1 MRYLAATDGRRT
13 NQALRSYLE
22 PRLGAPD
29 TVHVVHSLKG
39 EEDDAG
45 LLEDESDVVLESR
58 EALDTIENQLATRA
72 EVETHQLVRGNEPHE
87 DVIGTADEVDADE
100 IVLGVRKRNPTAKVV
115 FGSVAQKIL
124 LNSNR
129 PMAVVPKMAV

>member
-1 MRYLAATDGRRT
+1 MTTFLLATDSTGTSESLCDYLTGRLADGDRVVAVNSHVGGDQT
-13 NQALRSYLE
+13 DAEEVRAGTEALE
-22 PRLGAPD
+22 VVEERLGD
-29 TVHVVHSLKG
+29 
-39 EEDDAG
+39 
-45 LLEDESDVVLESR
+45 
-58 EALDTIENQLATRA
+58 RA

-129 PMAVVPKMAV
+129 PMAVVPKMTV